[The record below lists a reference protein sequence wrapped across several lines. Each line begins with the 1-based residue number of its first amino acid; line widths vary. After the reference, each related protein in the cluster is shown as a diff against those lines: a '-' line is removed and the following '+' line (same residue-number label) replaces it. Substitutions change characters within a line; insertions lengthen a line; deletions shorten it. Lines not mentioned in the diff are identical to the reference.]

1 MPETTNRYFPVLCFA
16 LYSPL
21 FSSQYISYSGLS
33 LSLSLCSFCG
43 SRELKEMWI
52 FHQQSVKRIHMWL
65 WNCAYQL
72 TAKHKAWCMHHQL
85 EDNFLLCRARC
96 FFCRALVEMAAAS
109 SHPLHSEQQDSTHSD
124 KIQFLNA
131 ARVCLI
137 QFSALSFFVELSEN
151 RGFSFT
157 NLHDIYIFWIAA
169 H

>member
-1 MPETTNRYFPVLCFA
+1 
-16 LYSPL
+16 
-21 FSSQYISYSGLS
+21 
-33 LSLSLCSFCG
+33 
-43 SRELKEMWI
+43 MWI

-85 EDNFLLCRARC
+85 EDNFLLCRSRC

-137 QFSALSFFVELSEN
+137 QFSALSFLSSYQKIEV
-151 RGFSFT
+151 S
-157 NLHDIYIFWIAA
+157 LLLIYIIYIFGLLLTKYRITHIFIKGNKFW
-169 H
+169 